1 MSYNLQFGVI
11 WRNLD
16 LILRGVWLTIRICLI
31 STAIGLVIGTVFA
44 GLQQTKKVVFTS
56 IIRAYIEV
64 IRNTPFLIQLFFIF
78 FGLPTVGIRLNANQ
92 AAMIALSVNTGA
104 YATEI
109 IRAGIESIKKG
120 QIDAGEALGLSK
132 IQILRHIILPPALM
146 NVYPSLT
153 SQFILIMLGSS
164 MISVISA
171 EELTFVA
178 GYLQS
183 RTFRSFEIYFSITV
197 LYLALSY
204 LFRIIFRLV
213 SNFAFPKMAGKNA

>member
-16 LILRGVWLTIRICLI
+16 LLLRGVWLTIRICLI
-31 STAIGLVIGTVFA
+31 STSIGLVIGTVFA
-44 GLQQTKKVVFTS
+44 GLQQTNKIVFTS

-78 FGLPTVGIRLNANQ
+78 FGLPSVGIRLNANQ

-120 QIDAGEALGLSK
+120 QIDAGEALGLTK

-183 RTFRSFEIYFSITV
+183 RTFRSFEIYLAITI
-197 LYLALSY
+197 LYLGMSY

>member
-1 MSYNLQFGVI
+1 MSYSFQFNVI
-11 WRNLD
+11 WRNWELFMN
-16 LILRGVWLTIRICLI
+16 GVWLTIRICLI
-31 STAIGLVIGTVFA
+31 TTSIGLVIGTVFA
-44 GLQQTKKVVFTS
+44 GLQQTKKAIFTTP
-56 IIRAYIEV
+56 IRAYIEI

-78 FGLPTVGIRLNANQ
+78 FGLPSVGIMLNANQ
-92 AAMIALSVNTGA
+92 AAMLALSINTGA

-120 QIDAGEALGLSK
+120 QIDAGQALGLSK
-132 IQILRHIILPPALM
+132 LQIFRHVILPPALM

-183 RTFRSFEIYFSITV
+183 RTFRSFEIYFAVTI
-197 LYLALSY
+197 LYLGLSY
-204 LFRIIFRLV
+204 FFRFIFNIV
-213 SNFAFPKMAGKNA
+213 SRFAFPKIPGRNA